1 MKQRRGMLRSGLSA
15 AAMWCALAANPAAA
29 LTMPTNDPNG
39 LDEGYACLTT
49 APSCPAA
56 KQFDLTAPALVTG
69 TLTFTPTSGSFGTMS
84 ILLSVP
90 SFTLERVAGAG
101 AVETIVFTGVTVSIS
116 GWSAFNLGSTIVNT
130 VGGTGTVSGTY
141 EQLDGGS
148 LTVVGPTP
156 FTDTSVS
163 FANLICPSTGFGL
176 CGFQI
181 GFTGNWVLPV
191 ELAATPHEF
200 VATFD
205 VAVPEPATGALLGLG
220 LALLGLRRRAR

>member
-1 MKQRRGMLRSGLSA
+1 MQNRRGLARYWLSA
-15 AAMWCALAANPAAA
+15 LALAWVFAPGPAAA
-29 LTMPTNDPNG
+29 LTMPTNDPFG

-49 APSCPAA
+49 APSCPGA
-56 KQFDLTAPALVTG
+56 KQFDLVAPAGVTG
-69 TLTFTPTSGSFGTMS
+69 TLVFTPTGGGFGTMS

-90 SFTLERVAGAG
+90 SFSLERVAGAG
-101 AVETIVFTGVTVSIS
+101 SVETIVFTGVTVSIS
-116 GWSAFNLGSTIVNT
+116 GWSAFNLGTTIVNT

-141 EQLDGGS
+141 EQLDAGS

-156 FTDTSVS
+156 FSDTSVS
-163 FANLICPSTGFGL
+163 FGNLVCPSTGIGL

-191 ELAATPHEF
+191 EATPVPHEF

-205 VAVPEPATGALLGLG
+205 VAVPEPATGALLLSGLV
-220 LALLGLRRRAR
+220 LLGLRRRSR